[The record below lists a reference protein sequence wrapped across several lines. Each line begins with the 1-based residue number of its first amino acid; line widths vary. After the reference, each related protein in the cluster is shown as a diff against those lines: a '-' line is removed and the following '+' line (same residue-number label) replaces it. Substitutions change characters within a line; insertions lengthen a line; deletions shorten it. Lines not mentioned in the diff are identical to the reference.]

1 MNIQHPLVLLW
12 IVPLIAGGWFAWKT
26 VSASERKRFVVFAA
40 AALSIVIAIA
50 NPYWNTTPR
59 LNTIKGAELIVLMD
73 VSQSM
78 FCNYGDIKRIDYARK
93 FVSAVMGEFPSSPVA
108 IIYFAGDASLG
119 TPMTTDT
126 PAVRLFLE
134 SIVPAMSMKAG
145 TLSGSLPEL
154 LQELTR
160 ERQAQ
165 TKQIGLLL
173 SDGEFSD
180 HASALKTW
188 LKDHPDFSL
197 STIACGSGKA
207 PVPKFDL
214 SGAYPG
220 AISEVQTR
228 TLQELASEGRG
239 NFFDVTQSPASAA
252 AKLAASVRELV
263 VKGEEV
269 PDYRMTTFAF
279 IAVLLLAI
287 YLLFPLLRHLRPAPV
302 FMVILVAT
310 ALAMKPEDS
319 YKHALNELKTKHYS
333 EALKELTQLQS
344 STDSEEILVAIGNIH
359 FLQNQFD
366 DAIRYYKQALQ
377 INPANNRARWN
388 WEVALKRKSNPNPPP
403 EKTPQPKP
411 QQVPQNVPP
420 PSQALLNYFD
430 QLEKEQMQQE
440 NREHENTSTFAW

>member
-1 MNIQHPLVLLW
+1 MNIQHPLILLW
-12 IVPLIAGGWFAWKT
+12 LLPVIAGGSYAWT
-26 VSASERKRFVVFAA
+26 RVSASERNRFVFFAV
-40 AALSIVIAIA
+40 AALSIVIALA

-59 LNTIKGAELIVLMD
+59 LNTIKGAELVILMD

-78 FCNYGDIKRIDYARK
+78 FCSYGEGRRIDYARK
-93 FVSAVMGEFPSSPVA
+93 FVSSVITEFPSSPVA

-119 TPMTTDT
+119 TPMTADT
-126 PAVRLFLE
+126 QAIRLFLE
-134 SIVPAMSMKAG
+134 SIVPAMSIKAG
-145 TLSGSLPEL
+145 TLSGSLPDL
-154 LQELTR
+154 LQEITR
-160 ERQAQ
+160 EKQAQ

-180 HASALKTW
+180 SASALKTW

-197 STIACGSGKA
+197 STVVCGSGKA
-207 PVPKFDL
+207 PVPRFDL

-220 AISEVQTR
+220 AISEVQAK
-228 TLQELASEGRG
+228 TLQEIASAGRG
-239 NFFDVTQSPASAA
+239 DFFDVTQSPASAA
-252 AKLAASVRELV
+252 AKLAANVRELV

-269 PDYRMTTFAF
+269 PDYRMTTFAL
-279 IAVLLLAI
+279 IAVVLLAI
-287 YLLFPLLRHLRPAPV
+287 YQLFPLLRHVRPAPV
-302 FMVILVAT
+302 SLMILMVT

-319 YKHALNELKTKHYS
+319 YKHALNDSKAKHYS
-333 EALKELTQLQS
+333 EALQELNRLQN

-359 FLQNQFD
+359 FLQDHFD
-366 DAIRYYKQALQ
+366 DAIRCYKQALRK
-377 INPANNRARWN
+377 NPANRRARWN

-411 QQVPQNVPP
+411 QEMPQNIPP
-420 PSQALLNYFD
+420 PSKALLNYFD